1 MSDPRFPIGK
11 FSYSGPLSAADKKQC
26 IENIEQA
33 PASFRQAVRG
43 LSDAQ
48 LDTPYREGGWTVRQ
62 VVHHVPDSHINAY
75 VRFKLAL
82 TEDDPT
88 IKPYLEARWAE
99 LPDSRQPI
107 ENSLVMLDALH
118 RRWVIVLRSM
128 SEADWKRTFQHPEAG
143 PMPLEKSLALYSW
156 HGQHHVAHITNLRAK
171 MGW

>member
-1 MSDPRFPIGK
+1 MSDPRFPVEK
-11 FSYSGPLSAADKKQC
+11 FSYSGPLSTAEKKQC
-26 IENIEQA
+26 IDNIEQA
-33 PASFRQAVRG
+33 PGLFSQAVRG
-43 LSDAQ
+43 LTDAQ

-62 VVHHVPDSHINAY
+62 VIHHVPDSHVNAY

-99 LPDSRQPI
+99 LPDSRQPV

-128 SEADWKRTFQHPEAG
+128 SEADWKRAFQHPEAG

-156 HGQHHVAHITNLRAK
+156 HGVHHVAHITTLRAT